1 MPSVDAL
8 SSQLMRATNDKV
20 EEEEEEE
27 EEVEEKM
34 RASFP
39 DITIKVSFLVNR
51 KAILGKRAES

>member
-1 MPSVDAL
+1 MPSVDAQ
-8 SSQLMRATNDKV
+8 SSQLMRAIKDRSEK
-20 EEEEEEE
+20 EEEEEEA
-27 EEVEEKM
+27 EEKM